1 MNRNSDIKNLFY
13 NADVEITIDA
23 KRRRQTLEL
32 LTSEIEHKKV
42 VNKNGR
48 KQILYHQ
55 LNYMDKR
62 VWMINL
68 AMCLAFIMLFFIM
81 SYHNVD
87 QQTIIFF
94 AILMSTI
101 LGSFSMVII
110 CNTFSSGIAELADSC
125 YFNVS
130 QIVLLELT
138 ILGIGN
144 LAALSVAV
152 IFVGIRW
159 DMHLLH
165 IGFYIFVPLLFTE
178 VVSLGALMTEKA
190 RRRPY
195 LVIVCGIFST
205 VIFLVLASMPSL
217 FLSSAIVFWGFAFFI
232 GIVLLAIEIRKL
244 FTKINEG
251 EILCI
256 G

>member
-1 MNRNSDIKNLFY
+1 MNRNSDIEKLFY
-13 NADVEITIDA
+13 NAGAEVTIDA
-23 KRRRQTLEL
+23 KRRKQTLEL
-32 LTSEIEHKKV
+32 LSSEIEHKKV
-42 VNKNGR
+42 VHENNW
-48 KQILYHQ
+48 KQILHHQ
-55 LNYMDKR
+55 LYYMDKR
-62 VWMINL
+62 VWMINF
-68 AMCLAFIMLFFIM
+68 AMCLALIMLFFFM

-87 QQTIIFF
+87 RQTIVFF
-94 AILMSTI
+94 SMLMSTL
-101 LGSFSMVII
+101 LGSLSMVII
-110 CNTFSSGIAELADSC
+110 CNTSSSGMAELADSC

-144 LAALSVAV
+144 LVTLSFAV

-205 VIFLVLASMPSL
+205 VIFLILASMPRL
-217 FLSSAIVFWGFAFFI
+217 FLSSAIVFWAFAFFI
-232 GIVLLAIEIRKL
+232 GIALLVIEMRKL
-244 FTKINEG
+244 FNKINEG